1 MGACSSFASA
11 SMNVVLIGYRCTGKT
26 TIGRLL
32 AEKLGWPLV
41 DTDSLI
47 QQQAGKSIKEIVAAG
62 GWPEFRRQECE
73 VIADVA
79 ARDRQVISAGGG
91 AVLDERNSRA
101 LRASGQVV
109 LLTALPE
116 TIWERM
122 KADPKTLAER
132 PNLTD
137 SGGIA
142 EVRKVLADR
151 HAAYQAARHHE
162 VPTDR
167 LSPDEAIARILAWLK
182 EAGRLREC

>member
-1 MGACSSFASA
+1 
-11 SMNVVLIGYRCTGKT
+11 MNLVLIGYRCTGKT

-41 DTDSLI
+41 DTDTLI
-47 QQQAGKSIKEIVAAG
+47 QQRAGKSIKDIVAAG
-62 GWPEFRRQECE
+62 GWPEFRRLERE

-79 ARDRQVISAGGG
+79 AEDRQVIGAGGG
-91 AVLDERNSRA
+91 AILDEANRNA
-101 LRASGQVV
+101 LRAGGRVV
-109 LLTALPE
+109 LLAAAPE
-116 TIWERM
+116 IIWQRM

-142 EVRKVLADR
+142 EVRNVLAER
-151 HAAYQAARHHE
+151 EAAYQAACHYA

-167 LSPDEAIARILAWLK
+167 WSPDEAAARILEWFK
-182 EAGRLREC
+182 ESGQ